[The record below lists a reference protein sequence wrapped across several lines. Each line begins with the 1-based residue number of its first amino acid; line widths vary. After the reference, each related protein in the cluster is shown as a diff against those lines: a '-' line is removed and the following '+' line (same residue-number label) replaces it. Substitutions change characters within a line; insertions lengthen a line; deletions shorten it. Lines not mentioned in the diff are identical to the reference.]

1 MKTDILLWNTPFG
14 IKELQRKSK
23 NDSQLDR
30 HSNEHTLMPDRV
42 GVAARE
48 PKQNVTIKPYKN
60 QGGGKE
66 KTKAGQIKQKNLR
79 NQKRPERR
87 TKFFSHK
94 CFPFSQQDKMCFKH
108 YKNVS

>member
-1 MKTDILLWNTPFG
+1 MNMRCAKANTMIGHWKNIPLKIFANAFWILIFLQSMKTDILLRNTPFG

-30 HSNEHTLMPDRV
+30 HSNEYTLMPDRV

-60 QGGGKE
+60 QGVK
-66 KTKAGQIKQKNLR
+66 KTNKSGPN
-79 NQKRPERR
+79 
-87 TKFFSHK
+87 
-94 CFPFSQQDKMCFKH
+94 
-108 YKNVS
+108 